1 MTTIDRSI
9 AARVRRGVQAT
20 RRTRAEHVAGA
31 LFSAPFMLYAI
42 LIFAVPLGTAV
53 YISFFAY
60 RFTAPGA
67 SIEFPFIGL
76 DNYAKI
82 VTDPRTVQ
90 SFGNALL
97 AIAITVPVTIGVGLL
112 LALALN
118 SPLRGRGFFRTAY
131 YLPFITAAVALIQV
145 AILVLQPDG
154 LLTSLLGPF
163 APEDGFLMSPVW
175 AMPIIS
181 LFVAWKQLGFFVL
194 LYLGALQSI
203 PTERFE
209 AAEVDGAGAVRRFFH
224 IALPGVAPVTTLVIV
239 LCTITCVNIF
249 TEPYLMTQGG
259 GPDGASTTPGLLI
272 YQQGFQQGN
281 AGYASALGI
290 VIGIFVLVI
299 SLLQR
304 RIFRSS

>member
-1 MTTIDRSI
+1 MATIDQSI
-9 AARVRRGVQAT
+9 AARVRRGVERT
-20 RRTRAEHVAGA
+20 RRTRAEHGTGA

-42 LIFAVPLGTAV
+42 LIFAVPLGTAI

-67 SIEFPFIGL
+67 SIEFPFVGL
-76 DNYAKI
+76 DNYVKI
-82 VTDPRTVQ
+82 FTDPRTQQ

-97 AIAITVPVTIGVGLL
+97 AVAISVPVTVGVGLL

-118 SPLRGRGFFRTAY
+118 GPLRGPGFFRTAY

-145 AILVLQPDG
+145 AILMLQPDG
-154 LLTSLLGPF
+154 LLSALLGPL
-163 APEDGFLMSPVW
+163 APEEGFLLSPYW
-175 AMPIIS
+175 AMPVIA
-181 LFVAWKQLGFFVL
+181 LFVTWKQLGFFVL

-209 AAEVDGAGAVRRFFH
+209 AAEVDGAGAVRRFFSV
-224 IALPGVAPVTTLVIV
+224 ALPGVTPVTTLVIV

-290 VIGIFVLVI
+290 VVGIFILVI
-299 SLLQR
+299 SLIQR
-304 RIFRSS
+304 RLFRSS